1 MTARETILGTI
12 RANLPKPAVP
22 LPDSPT
28 TTDHSGI
35 KGGVGWLRSLDDLG
49 EVEGFP
55 EAGESLVPYFRRHL
69 DAMGGRSF
77 EVVDVAAA
85 QAKISELFPKAK
97 VICSATAEVAGN
109 RRVGDVA
116 DPHTLAD
123 VDVAVVRSRSGV
135 AESGSVWLGTGDLQA
150 PSLGVLTQ
158 HMVVLLDPGAIV
170 PTLHDAYGTKLDL
183 ASSPYGVFMSGS
195 SATADIEGVVIYGA
209 QGART
214 MTILLLPAH
223 QPGAK

>member
-12 RANLPKPAVP
+12 RANLPRPAVP

-28 TTDHSGI
+28 TTDHAGT
-35 KGGVGWLRSLDDLG
+35 KGGVGWLRTLDDLG
-49 EVEGFP
+49 EVGGFP

-77 EVVDVAAA
+77 EVADAAA
-85 QAKISELFPKAK
+85 ARAKIAELFPAAT
-97 VICSATAEVAGN
+97 VICSATAEVAGT
-109 RRVGDVA
+109 RRAGDVA
-116 DPHTLAD
+116 DPRDLAD
-123 VDVAVVRSRSGV
+123 VDVAVVRSRLGV
-135 AESGSVWLGTGDLQA
+135 AESGSVWLGTDDLQV

-158 HMVVLLDPGAIV
+158 HLVVLLDPETIV
-170 PTLHDAYGTKLDL
+170 PTLHDAYGAKLDL
-183 ASSPYGVFMSGS
+183 AGAPYGTFMSGP

-214 MTILLLPAH
+214 MTILLLPAPH
-223 QPGAK
+223 LGAN